1 MGHDMNYDSAQEVL
15 SRVQDVTEFLGIHLV
30 DVNQRGIF
38 GNTPLA
44 VVTSWGE
51 VEAVS
56 RLLEGGADVNAKN
69 EDGYTALRQAVMFDD
84 HLVVERLLEAKA
96 SVSIKNDEGD
106 TPLDLAK
113 RLGND
118 GLVSRLTT

>member
-1 MGHDMNYDSAQEVL
+1 M
-15 SRVQDVTEFLGIHLV
+15 
-30 DVNQRGIF
+30 
-38 GNTPLA
+38 
-44 VVTSWGE
+44 
-51 VEAVS
+51 
-56 RLLEGGADVNAKN
+56 NAKN
-69 EDGYTALRQAVMFDD
+69 EDGYTALHQAVMFDD